1 MLVVSRLLILAIW
14 LLVALQAIQGI
25 LRMTFAVAE

>member
-14 LLVALQAIQGI
+14 LLVALHAIQGI